1 MTSFVI
7 LEAIIKSEQKD
18 VKDFH
23 QLQEK
28 TIHVIEQKDAK
39 GHLHQHDVGRRD
51 TPADRQG
58 S

>member
-7 LEAIIKSEQKD
+7 LEAIVKSEQKD

-28 TIHVIEQKDAK
+28 TIRVIEQKDAK
-39 GHLHQHDVGRRD
+39 GHLHQHDIGRRD
-51 TPADRQG
+51 TPAERQA
-58 S
+58 